1 MRKNQNNAT
10 ANNNVTISYLPTA
23 TYSISGLIRHI
34 SAPICYSTTEKA
46 LAQYS
51 KWAKDHRL
59 SATSII
65 VIKDGERTGR
75 LSVRKNKATGNWE
88 LNPSSLLQQEGK

>member
-1 MRKNQNNAT
+1 MKNNTNAT
-10 ANNNVTISYLPTA
+10 NATVNTIASVKYLPTA
-23 TYSISGLIRHI
+23 TYSISGLIRHL
-34 SAPICYSTTEKA
+34 SATICYTTTEKA

-51 KWAKDHRL
+51 KWAKEHRL

-75 LSVRKNKATGNWE
+75 LSVRKNKTTGNWE
-88 LNPSSLLQQEGK
+88 LNPSSL

>member
-1 MRKNQNNAT
+1 MKN
-10 ANNNVTISYLPTA
+10 TIMYLPTA
-23 TYSISGLIRHI
+23 TYSISGLIRHL
-34 SAPICYSTTEKA
+34 SANICYPTTKKA
-46 LAQYS
+46 LTQYS

-75 LSVRKNKATGNWE
+75 LSVRRNKTTGNWE
-88 LNPSSLLQQEGK
+88 LNSSSLLQ

>member
-1 MRKNQNNAT
+1 MMNQNVNT
-10 ANNNVTISYLPTA
+10 MYLPTA
-23 TYSISGLIRHI
+23 TYSISGLIRHL
-34 SAPICYSTTEKA
+34 SATICYPTTEKA

-51 KWAKDHRL
+51 KWSKEHRL

-65 VIKDGERTGR
+65 IIKDGERTGR

-88 LNPSSLLQQEGK
+88 LNPSSLLQ

>member
-1 MRKNQNNAT
+1 MKKNNQNTNAT
-10 ANNNVTISYLPTA
+10 VNTTASVRYLPTA
-23 TYSISGLIRHI
+23 TYSICGTVKHL
-34 SAPICYSTTEKA
+34 SANVCYPTTEKA

-51 KWAKDHRL
+51 KWAKDHKL

-75 LSVRKNKATGNWE
+75 LSVRRNKATGNWE
-88 LNPSSLLQQEGK
+88 LNPSSLLQ

>member
-1 MRKNQNNAT
+1 MKNNTNT
-10 ANNNVTISYLPTA
+10 TMYLPTA
-23 TYSISGLIRHI
+23 TYNICGMVKHL
-34 SAPICYSTTEKA
+34 SASVCFPTTERA

-51 KWAKDHRL
+51 KWAKEHRL
-59 SATSII
+59 SAMSII

-88 LNPSSLLQQEGK
+88 LNPSSLLQ

>member
-1 MRKNQNNAT
+1 MKNNT
-10 ANNNVTISYLPTA
+10 NNNVTINYLPTA
-23 TYSISGLIRHI
+23 TYSICGLVKHL
-34 SAPICYSTTEKA
+34 SATICYPTTEKA

-51 KWAKDHRL
+51 KWAKDHKL

-75 LSVRKNKATGNWE
+75 LSVRKNKTTGNWE
-88 LNPSSLLQQEGK
+88 LNPNSL

>member
-1 MRKNQNNAT
+1 MKNQNNAT
-10 ANNNVTISYLPTA
+10 VNSNNVTISYLPTA
-23 TYSISGLIRHI
+23 TYNICGMVKHL
-34 SAPICYSTTEKA
+34 SAAICYSTTEKA
-46 LAQYS
+46 LAQYN
-51 KWAKDHRL
+51 KWAKGHKL

-88 LNPSSLLQQEGK
+88 LNPSSLLQ